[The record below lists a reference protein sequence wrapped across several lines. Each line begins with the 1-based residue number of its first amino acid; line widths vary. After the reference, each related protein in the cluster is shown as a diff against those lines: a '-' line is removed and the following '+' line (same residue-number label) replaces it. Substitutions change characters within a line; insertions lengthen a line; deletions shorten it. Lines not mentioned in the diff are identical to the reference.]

1 MIDPLYFLGELCKY
15 ENILDVNNLL
25 HFFKLTKLFFHFN
38 LHSNIQTLWN
48 SIFVHNI
55 LNLLKNSKQE
65 EIVQYFDSLHKLP
78 QPIYFNKDNKYHINF
93 FKYAMNNYKKVFK
106 KFMKIKDEMN
116 EDIFYYKKED
126 ILFTNQQDDSSLSF
140 EKVITNLI
148 EKNNIH
154 MDVRKIF
161 YFLDVIKKNATIQLY
176 ELLKKE
182 LLELFNN
189 PLFLLSLKYVQ
200 NKKLAVNIM
209 RDKTKIPSTLNSGD
223 KLDRSNQ

>member
-1 MIDPLYFLGELCKY
+1 MRLLKNKKTKNIRENPLICILCLDNLKSRILMDKFCLLNSIPLIESGIEGLKASSQVVYPFCSETYSSDSNNNTSSSNLFDEEKSNSCTITSFPRNHKHIIEFAKSVYNNMFYENVVKMNKFINDPLYFLGELCKY

-93 FKYAMNNYKKVFK
+93 F
-106 KFMKIKDEMN
+106 
-116 EDIFYYKKED
+116 
-126 ILFTNQQDDSSLSF
+126 
-140 EKVITNLI
+140 
-148 EKNNIH
+148 
-154 MDVRKIF
+154 
-161 YFLDVIKKNATIQLY
+161 
-176 ELLKKE
+176 
-182 LLELFNN
+182 
-189 PLFLLSLKYVQ
+189 
-200 NKKLAVNIM
+200 
-209 RDKTKIPSTLNSGD
+209 
-223 KLDRSNQ
+223 